1 MSGYLLDTNVLSAL
15 RRPRQFPQVVAWL
28 GSAPPE
34 SLRISVVTMG
44 EIRHGIERKLR
55 ADLEQGRALE
65 QWYRGLLPHYG
76 QQILA
81 VDLAVAEKW
90 GELGIQ
96 QPISTADGLIAA
108 TALVHDLTLATRNTS
123 DFTPHG
129 VRVIDPFVHEG

>member
-15 RRPRQFPQVVAWL
+15 RRPKVFPQVVAWL
-28 GSAPPE
+28 AAVAPE
-34 SLRISVVTMG
+34 SLRVSVVTMG

-55 ADLEQGRALE
+55 ADPEQGRALE
-65 QWYRGLLPHYG
+65 LWYRGLLPFYG
-76 QQILA
+76 DRILG

-90 GELGIQ
+90 GELGIR

-108 TALVHDLTLATRNTS
+108 TALAHDLTLATRNVS

-129 VRVIDPFVHEG
+129 VRVIDPFAAQA

>member
-1 MSGYLLDTNVLSAL
+1 MNGYLLDTNVLSAL

-28 GSAPPE
+28 GAAPPE

-55 ADLEQGRALE
+55 TDLEQGRALE
-65 QWYRGLLPHYG
+65 QWYRGLLPFYG
-76 QQILA
+76 ERILP

-108 TALVHDLTLATRNTS
+108 TALTYDLTLATRNTS

-129 VRVIDPFVHEG
+129 VTVRESSCGRS

>member
-55 ADLEQGRALE
+55 TDLEQGRALE

-81 VDLAVAEKW
+81 VDLAVTEKW

-108 TALVHDLTLATRNTS
+108 TALVYDLTVVTRDLT
-123 DFTPHG
+123 DFKKA
-129 VRVIDPFVHEG
+129 RVKAVNPFP